1 MKRRDCE
8 SIPPLYATIA
18 AFELLE
24 EGTSTMNRR
33 YKQGVDRNQTMLLP
47 PSVEEYISPDNP
59 VRAIDAYV
67 QSLDIAALGF
77 RNAELGVSAG
87 QPAYAPQALL
97 KLYLYGYLMRVRSSR
112 LLECETK
119 RNLEVIWL
127 VEGLTPCYKTIADFR
142 KHNAKALTA
151 ANRDFVLL
159 CKELDLYGAELV
171 AIDGS
176 FFRGNV
182 AKGSIYTLPRLK
194 RLIGRIEKD
203 IAAYHQAL
211 DQADVAGT
219 ADCSEQAP
227 ALGEKLQALRQR
239 QAHYQGKLTQLTDS
253 GETQYAEVDP
263 DARLLKKSGQTV
275 AGYNV
280 QIVTDSKHKLLV
292 SAEPTEEGNDT
303 GQLAP
308 RATEAKTIL
317 AVERLEA
324 VADSGYYNQVGVK
337 QCLEAGITPYVPIP
351 DHHGPLD
358 PEKRLPRDAFTFEE
372 EANRYRCPAGQR
384 LRFARAVEQNG
395 KRLLNYVS
403 DPGVCAQC
411 PMQTRCLSGKT
422 PYREIYR
429 WEHEAIVEAH
439 RRRMQARGGDYLKRR
454 AGLVEH
460 PFGTLKRWCGW
471 THFLVR
477 GSPKVRGEMNLLM
490 WCYNFK
496 RVLNILGLKRFLE
509 HLKERAKRRLPKA
522 MDIPTPSIA

>member
-1 MKRRDCE
+1 M
-8 SIPPLYATIA
+8 
-18 AFELLE
+18 
-24 EGTSTMNRR
+24 
-33 YKQGVDRNQTMLLP
+33 DRNQAMLLP
-47 PSVEEYISPDNP
+47 PSVEEYVSPDNP

-67 QSLDIAALGF
+67 QSLDMVALGF
-77 RNAELGVSAG
+77 SNAEGSVSAG

-112 LLECETK
+112 LLERETK

-142 KHNAKALTA
+142 KDNAKALTA

-159 CKELDLYGAELV
+159 CKELDMYGAELV

-182 AKGSIYTLPRLK
+182 AKRSIYTLPRLK
-194 RLIGRIEKD
+194 KLIRDIEKD
-203 IAAYHQAL
+203 IEAYHQAL
-211 DQADVAGT
+211 DGADVAC
-219 ADCSEQAP
+219 ADTPFEQASP
-227 ALGEKLQALRQR
+227 LAEKLEALKQR
-239 QAHYQGKLTQLTDS
+239 QAHYQGKLKQLNET

-263 DARLLKKSGQTV
+263 DARLLKKSGQSV

-280 QIVTDSKHKLLV
+280 QIVIDSKHKLLV
-292 SAEPTEEGNDT
+292 SAAPTSQGNDT

-308 RATEAKTIL
+308 LASEAKTIL
-317 AVERLEA
+317 AVETLEA
-324 VADSGYYNQVGVK
+324 CADAGYYNQVQLK
-337 QCLEAGITPYVPIP
+337 QCLDAGITPYVPIP
-351 DHHGPLD
+351 DHHGPVD
-358 PEKRLPRDAFTFEE
+358 PDRRLPRDAFAFEE
-372 EANRYRCPAGQR
+372 QTNCYRCPAGQR
-384 LRFARAVEQNG
+384 LHFCRVVEQNG

-403 DPGVCAQC
+403 DPSVCANC
-411 PMQTRCLSGKT
+411 PMRNRCLSART

-439 RRRMQARGGDYLKRR
+439 RRRMEERGADYLKQR

-477 GSPKVRGEMNLLM
+477 GKPKVRGEMNLLM
-490 WCYNFK
+490 LCYNFK
-496 RVLNILGLKRFLE
+496 RVMNILGMNRFLE
-509 HLKERAKRRLPKA
+509 HLSERANRLFPKV
-522 MDIPTPSIA
+522 MDIPMLSIG